1 MAISTR
7 ECRMPYKTEYMDRE
21 GGVIT
26 TYWGTVTDDEVV
38 RSGMEKTAS
47 IERVK
52 AYRYILTDLSNVD
65 AYRVSPQAIQ
75 ENAKIAAQFFAINSN
90 VLLAF
95 VLPSDVEFGMG
106 RMWQVYADQAG
117 LHSRV
122 FRTRREA
129 DEWLKLK
136 LGAYDQNK

>member
-1 MAISTR
+1 
-7 ECRMPYKTEYMDRE
+7 MPYKTEYLDGE

-38 RSGMEKTAS
+38 KSGMEKTAS

-52 AYRYILTDLSNVD
+52 TYRYILTDLSNVEE
-65 AYRVSPQAIQ
+65 YRVSTQGIE
-75 ENAKIAAQFFAINSN
+75 ENAKIASQFHTINSK
-90 VLLAF
+90 VLLVF
-95 VLPSDVEFGMG
+95 VLPTDVEFGMG

-117 LHSRV
+117 VHSRV

-129 DEWLKLK
+129 DEWLKTK
-136 LGAYDQNK
+136 LGS